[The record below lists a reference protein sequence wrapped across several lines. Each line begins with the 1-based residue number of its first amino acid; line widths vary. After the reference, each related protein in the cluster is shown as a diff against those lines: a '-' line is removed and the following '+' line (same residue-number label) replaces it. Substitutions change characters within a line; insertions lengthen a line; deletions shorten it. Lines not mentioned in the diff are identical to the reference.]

1 MTRWRETALQRR
13 KKYVTNI
20 ENQLHWVLDVG
31 FQEDSIRTCSGHSA
45 ENLAVV
51 RQMGLNLL
59 SQDRS
64 TKVGM
69 KTKRLKAGWND
80 DYLKQILTFG
90 FAPSPEPL

>member
-1 MTRWRETALQRR
+1 
-13 KKYVTNI
+13 
-20 ENQLHWVLDVG
+20 
-31 FQEDSIRTCSGHSA
+31 
-45 ENLAVV
+45 
-51 RQMGLNLL
+51 MGLNLL